1 VTVPFSEVIP
11 SYTPLKVFIRAY
23 TYWGSAVREA
33 PLLLHT
39 PAAPPSA
46 PLKARVFVSFLR
58 TSPMNSNNYSVS
70 VNFRWSAPL
79 RPNGLIE
86 GYRLRIC
93 DGFYTDVEEKDCNNI
108 NVGPRDLEYTMGHVY
123 SDSQYNLQVYLNLFA
138 KFFQFF
144 KTMIYI
150 DLGEDRGWRR
160 RGQ

>member
-1 VTVPFSEVIP
+1 MSFTEVIP
-11 SYTPLKVFIRAY
+11 SYTPLKVYIRAY

-58 TSPMNSNNYSVS
+58 SSPMSTNVSIS

-79 RPNGLIE
+79 RPNGLLE

-93 DGFYTDVEEKDCNNI
+93 NGFYTDVDEEDCENI
-108 NVGPRDLEYTMGHVY
+108 TLGPRDLGYTMSHLL
-123 SDSQYNLQVYLNLFA
+123 SFSQYNLQVCTSVNFCY
-138 KFFQFF
+138 
-144 KTMIYI
+144 
-150 DLGEDRGWRR
+150 
-160 RGQ
+160 